1 MGQIGLSCRV
11 AAVDDAPFTLADPLL
26 TVEDVA
32 RVLKMNG
39 QTIRNYIDAGTLP
52 AVRVGGRRVRIR
64 QSALEDF
71 LAAGAAAAPPRQTPP
86 LGDLANAVAEST
98 AALNGQ
104 DRAEVARALNAL
116 ADAARKLAEEVSRDY
131 GT

>member
-1 MGQIGLSCRV
+1 MGPIVLSCRV

-32 RVLKMNG
+32 RVLRMNE
-39 QTIRNYIDAGTLP
+39 QTIRNYIDAGALP

-71 LAAGAAAAPPRQTPP
+71 IAAGEAATPRERTSP
-86 LGDLANAVAEST
+86 LGDLTNAVAEST
-98 AALNGQ
+98 AALKGE
-104 DRAEVARALNAL
+104 DRGELARALNVL
-116 ADAARKLAEEVSRDY
+116 ADAARELADALGRD
-131 GT
+131 